1 MILFVNLTR
10 SPSRDDRA
18 SSGRDSSVD
27 PRRSGARVNSQR
39 GNSKGA
45 APMAQKLFI
54 GGLAFSTSTER
65 LREVFTAAGQVE
77 TAAVVT
83 QRGTGRPRGL
93 GVVARATPEE
103 AHPAL
108 GPVNGKDLPGPPD

>member
-65 LREVFTAAGQVE
+65 LREGFTAARQGE
-77 TAAVVT
+77 SAAVVAD
-83 QRGTGRPRGL
+83 RGTRRPRGF
-93 GVVARATPEE
+93 GVLQMAAPGE
-103 AHPAL
+103 AHQGIA
-108 GPVNGKDLPGPPD
+108 PVNGQDPYGPQV